1 MAKSEK
7 WDLARAEREAIARW
21 GGNAVVRQTHPAWTR
36 MVVYEV
42 GRVEN
47 YESPMIVLGVGPSW
61 EQAFD
66 NARARA
72 LASG

>member
-1 MAKSEK
+1 
-7 WDLARAEREAIARW
+7 
-21 GGNAVVRQTHPAWTR
+21 